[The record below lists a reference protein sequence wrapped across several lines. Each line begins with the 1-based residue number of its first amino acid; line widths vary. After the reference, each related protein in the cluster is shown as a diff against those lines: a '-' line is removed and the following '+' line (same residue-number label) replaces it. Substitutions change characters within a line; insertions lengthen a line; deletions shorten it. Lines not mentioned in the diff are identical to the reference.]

1 MRMRVAL
8 LTFSAFCFLFTGCSP
23 KESGGQ
29 RVEYEETKK
38 MVVDILK
45 TDEGK
50 KAIQDVMS
58 DDKVK
63 SQLVMDQKVVSSTI
77 EQSMTSDKAKE
88 FWEKAFK
95 DPKFASAYARGL
107 QQEHENL
114 LKDLMKDPQYR
125 AMLMEVMR
133 DPELQKELG
142 TLIKSKA
149 MRDET
154 KKIML
159 ETMDSPLAQE
169 KIQDIL
175 MQAAEQMQSQKKPAG
190 GS

>member
-1 MRMRVAL
+1 MRIRVVFCI
-8 LTFSAFCFLFTGCSP
+8 FSAICILFTGCSP
-23 KESGGQ
+23 KESGGE
-29 RVEYEETKK
+29 RVQYEETKK

-58 DDKVK
+58 DEKVK
-63 SQLVMDQKVVSSTI
+63 SQMVMDQKVVSSTI

-88 FWEKAFK
+88 FWQKAFD
-95 DPKFASAYARGL
+95 DPKFASAYAKGL
-107 QQEHENL
+107 RQEHESL

-125 AMLMEVMR
+125 GMLMEVMQ
-133 DPELQKELG
+133 DPELQKELR

-154 KKIML
+154 KRIML

-175 MQAAEQMQSQKKPAG
+175 MQAAEQMQSQKKQEG